1 MIHTHTHPRAAC
13 RVSLAEDGGWLWYW
27 PAGTSDVDA
36 KYRRAEAKYKRTS
49 KNPTTPP
56 KRPPAS
62 RGSRTP
68 TKKQRTAAG
77 VLVNLL
83 DDTGANDA
91 NAKTTSEKS
100 GEQGVGVEL
109 SDLSESDDGG
119 AEAASLKCNETL
131 SAAK

>member
-83 DDTGANDA
+83 DDT

-119 AEAASLKCNETL
+119 ADAQAASLKCNETL